1 VLRTVLLFALA
12 TLVATACSGADLNPV
27 EQDEE
32 RAGITIRVV
41 GCELDPGTGIVTMT
55 YEVESEREYQAVVI
69 NGSVKDESGVVVA
82 TSSGSVTDVSPGETY
97 RDEMVL
103 SPAGEP
109 QGELDCEATLEL
121 ATEPF
126 GG

>member
-1 VLRTVLLFALA
+1 VLRTVVLLVLAALLA
-12 TLVATACSGADLNPV
+12 PACSGVDLNPV

-41 GCELDPGTGIVTMT
+41 GCEPDPGTGIVTMT
-55 YEVESEREYQAVVI
+55 YEIQSEREYQAVVV
-69 NGSVKDESGVVVA
+69 NGRLKDESGVVLA

-97 RDEMVL
+97 RGEMVL